1 MSVIQDSEM
10 SRVQGQARLNRETR
24 LNSISKLKTKTNA
37 NAKIPTMRDC
47 LQVNHSMYYDQKKDK
62 KVSIFHMGSNLK
74 FKYER

>member
-1 MSVIQDSEM
+1 MSVIQDSGM

-37 NAKIPTMRDC
+37 NAKIPTMRYC
-47 LQVNHSMYYDQKKDK
+47 LQVNHNMYYDQKKDK

>member
-1 MSVIQDSEM
+1 MFVIQNSGR
-10 SRVQGQARLNRETR
+10 SRVQGQAR
-24 LNSISKLKTKTNA
+24 LNSISKLKTKTNT